1 MASASVLG
9 SMTGHGYSVGD
20 AVGVG
25 SMMEANSEAV
35 AKNLTPL
42 IMSVR
47 DPLKASEQLE
57 LLSLEWDL
65 DRTPSPEILPEQL
78 IVAGGAAG
86 EVSSQ
91 VCMLTWEKGVVD
103 PFNIEEHVNQIAK
116 KLADI
121 EAAASA
127 SGLRFEKEGVA
138 VLRRFSNRLNRVL
151 FVDMLDRQFQG
162 SWSTL
167 RVKPQDVDAEVV
179 VRQGF
184 HKDFSTLPPGIRI
197 LKRVGLDFLLPDG
210 DDSELTEHFK
220 HRVLSPSAVKTLSI
234 VVPEIGRAILNEMNT
249 YAYSIEEVDVAKA
262 MSNALTVFM
271 GRGEVQ
277 VGELDGVVK
286 QVIEFMG
293 IMRNAVRI
301 LSEAVEQHVSSGA
314 SLSLAGHKEKLDNII
329 ASSSTQRER
338 HIRDV
343 TLGFL
348 NDMTSRIVMSAGREL
363 PSESDVK
370 AWQLKSAA
378 GYFLTYAKKVIEYFA
393 EQLHRFLVVSFA
405 RVKIVNTLQDFR
417 QEMLGRE
424 MSPAEVM
431 LFNKLYDKLFSMLSA
446 ALDRRACE
454 GLKERSPVELI
465 DAIIREITDAFANID
480 VWDLI
485 EFGDIAQIARSEIE
499 TKYNGQ
505 GQDRGQL
512 PDQTGEALMDRL
524 SALEALVTQ
533 TFPDIAETLLSRRFV
548 TQMIDS
554 AAAEHSDLMDSTIRL
569 VDVQRDKSEQW
580 KIEARRLT
588 SDAFQ
593 GTSKEE
599 GFAQR
604 LLAFTRTLHETI
616 GSAVTSQSILERVS
630 AEAQKSQAEYDL
642 MIGDWEANCSRIE
655 AENARI
661 REQNEMRDRS
671 LKQASVD
678 YGREMT
684 QYEEAKKAYSQPAVS
699 GPPSRPPETLQ
710 QRIRKIEQM
719 YPVQMTKPMP
729 ARPDQP
735 QKLLV
740 DIQLRDLLAESLEE
754 TGKREELLESM
765 FAERLKGLRT
775 QEVSPM
781 IEPTVSISDG
791 FLEYLMGSTI
801 RSISR
806 LLPRA
811 SRVYLKSPDE
821 PDLIYLVTYE
831 YRGDELTV
839 RIGSNFLR

>member
-1 MASASVLG
+1 
-9 SMTGHGYSVGD
+9 
-20 AVGVG
+20 
-25 SMMEANSEAV
+25 
-35 AKNLTPL
+35 
-42 IMSVR
+42 
-47 DPLKASEQLE
+47 
-57 LLSLEWDL
+57 
-65 DRTPSPEILPEQL
+65 
-78 IVAGGAAG
+78 
-86 EVSSQ
+86 
-91 VCMLTWEKGVVD
+91 
-103 PFNIEEHVNQIAK
+103 
-116 KLADI
+116 
-121 EAAASA
+121 
-127 SGLRFEKEGVA
+127 
-138 VLRRFSNRLNRVL
+138 
-151 FVDMLDRQFQG
+151 
-162 SWSTL
+162 
-167 RVKPQDVDAEVV
+167 
-179 VRQGF
+179 
-184 HKDFSTLPPGIRI
+184 
-197 LKRVGLDFLLPDG
+197 
-210 DDSELTEHFK
+210 
-220 HRVLSPSAVKTLSI
+220 
-234 VVPEIGRAILNEMNT
+234 
-249 YAYSIEEVDVAKA
+249 
-262 MSNALTVFM
+262 
-271 GRGEVQ
+271 
-277 VGELDGVVK
+277 
-286 QVIEFMG
+286 
-293 IMRNAVRI
+293 
-301 LSEAVEQHVSSGA
+301 
-314 SLSLAGHKEKLDNII
+314 
-329 ASSSTQRER
+329 
-338 HIRDV
+338 
-343 TLGFL
+343 
-348 NDMTSRIVMSAGREL
+348 
-363 PSESDVK
+363 
-370 AWQLKSAA
+370 
-378 GYFLTYAKKVIEYFA
+378 
-393 EQLHRFLVVSFA
+393 
-405 RVKIVNTLQDFR
+405 
-417 QEMLGRE
+417 
-424 MSPAEVM
+424 
-431 LFNKLYDKLFSMLSA
+431 
-446 ALDRRACE
+446 
-454 GLKERSPVELI
+454 
-465 DAIIREITDAFANID
+465 
-480 VWDLI
+480 
-485 EFGDIAQIARSEIE
+485 
-499 TKYNGQ
+499 
-505 GQDRGQL
+505 
-512 PDQTGEALMDRL
+512 MDRL